1 MGDHVVAESLVRNF
15 PTPASMSAVSDREI
29 VLVKMNVK
37 AGSKYYAGW
46 QSGSLQIVTPDGDTK
61 SSSTTPGLTDAM
73 TAAGYP
79 PFPNGGNVDTGKTGS
94 GWAGFVVQQKNSPTL
109 TLRMKRL
116 AATTS
121 GGQTIPAKNFDVPL
135 TT

>member
-1 MGDHVVAESLVRNF
+1 
-15 PTPASMSAVSDREI
+15 
-29 VLVKMNVK
+29 
-37 AGSKYYAGW
+37 
-46 QSGSLQIVTPDGDTK
+46 
-61 SSSTTPGLTDAM
+61 
-73 TAAGYP
+73 
-79 PFPNGGNVDTGKTGS
+79 
-94 GWAGFVVQQKNSPTL
+94 VVQQKNSPTL